1 MYASLRHKLLLATV
15 VVSSSLVAACAPGG
29 SEYENDLL
37 EAADESVSSS
47 DALTAT
53 VAAGSTLKTTANL
66 NLRTGAS
73 TSKAIMYTMPNGSS
87 VTVVDGQPTN
97 GFYKVKHN
105 GTIGFAYGQYLQLV
119 SSPPPSP
126 PVDDDGDVDDDTDP
140 PTGSSARAQAIAR
153 AKKAMG
159 VSFWWG
165 HGRVAESGATSS
177 NKGSC
182 SGSCPDCSHSGSY
195 GGDCSG
201 LAAKVWQVPSS
212 NTSMSTDSHPYS
224 TADFNQDTSQWT
236 TVSRSN
242 LLEADAMVYRA
253 NGAGHIFMYGS
264 GDGWGSM
271 YAYECK
277 GCSAGCI
284 EGLRTASSSY
294 HGIRKNGM

>member
-1 MYASLRHKLLLATV
+1 MQALKKLFVATLVAAST
-15 VVSSSLVAACAPGG
+15 SLFAACAPGG
-29 SEYENDLL
+29 AELENEAL
-37 EAADESVSSS
+37 EAADESVTNE
-47 DALTAT
+47 DALTQS
-53 VAAGSTLKTTANL
+53 VAVGSTLKTTANL

-73 TSKAIMYTMPNGSS
+73 TSKSIMYTMPEGST
-87 VTVVDGQPTN
+87 VTAVAGTPTN

-105 GTIGFAYGQYLQLV
+105 GTIGYAYGQYLVLV
-119 SSPPPSP
+119 SAPPPP
-126 PVDDDGDVDDDTDP
+126 PVDDGTDDPADPVDP
-140 PTGSSARAQAIAR
+140 PATSARAQAIAR

-159 VSFWWG
+159 FSYWWG
-165 HGRVAESGATSS
+165 HGRFAETGATSS

-182 SGSCPDCSHSGSY
+182 SGSCPSCSHSGSY

-224 TADFNQDTSQWT
+224 TADFNQDNSQWH

-242 LLEADAMVYRA
+242 LLEADAMVYRSG
-253 NGAGHIFMYGS
+253 GAGHIFMYGS

-277 GCSAGCI
+277 GCSAGCV
-284 EGLRTASSSY
+284 EGLRTATSSY
-294 HGIRKNGM
+294 HGIRKTGM